1 MDYFNFSP
9 RLALNEPMNDEGAV
23 YDSHWT
29 DLGLLKKV
37 WIACWIKMVHVK
49 IALIQ
54 RLEICM
60 ENDVLMHANWCVN
73 MII

>member
-1 MDYFNFSP
+1 MKMVLVVVRPKMAKDFSSKE
-9 RLALNEPMNDEGAV
+9 LEPINDEGAV
-23 YDSHWT
+23 HDSHWT

-54 RLEICM
+54 WLEICM
-60 ENDVLMHANWCVN
+60 ENVC
-73 MII
+73 